1 METKMID
8 PQEELQI
15 LREMNRELM
24 DENEHLRCQIR
35 ALEELAIDA
44 NMRYNEDVL
53 RTRGAYDE

>member
-1 METKMID
+1 MID